1 MIVGDL
7 PYGVV
12 HGSVTRERQ
21 SSLTRNPAEL
31 LKACLPSWSAVLKP
45 NGVLVIAWNCYVL
58 PREEMVLLFEEQG
71 LTVKKEDAY
80 LQFEHR
86 VDQSILRDI
95 IVAQKKI

>member
-1 MIVGDL
+1 M
-7 PYGVV
+7 
-12 HGSVTRERQ
+12 
-21 SSLTRNPAEL
+21 
-31 LKACLPSWSAVLKP
+31 
-45 NGVLVIAWNCYVL
+45 L

-71 LTVKKEDAY
+71 LTVKNEDAY